1 MKTLIQYI
9 KESVNWVGSGW
20 ESLHTYQFIDNQF
33 SDKLTSKNIKNQLDN
48 LINNYKWNKFKH
60 EWVDKET
67 ELTSESEIEKWVEN
81 RLTSGKNPNYSKF
94 TIKTIEELIKKIYD
108 EFINWRTGPHPFI
121 KNKEGKIL
129 DIKDWLKMPCDYN
142 SSWENFTWEE
152 HFNKKWKELQDD
164 KERTKQYLIDYAKYY
179 LRDAIDVSERMIRNI
194 KLDKDI
200 KFGSIAFNSGRMT
213 REKNG
218 YLKIGEK
225 SIEGKTLFL
234 EYCENESEAI
244 ELPTVG
250 DLLDLIY
257 KYNEVKLS
265 IPVGVLN
272 TKYANS
278 INVKFDNNFN
288 TGQLGIL
295 RFRS

>member
-1 MKTLIQYI
+1 
-9 KESVNWVGSGW
+9 
-20 ESLHTYQFIDNQF
+20 
-33 SDKLTSKNIKNQLDN
+33 
-48 LINNYKWNKFKH
+48 
-60 EWVDKET
+60 
-67 ELTSESEIEKWVEN
+67 
-81 RLTSGKNPNYSKF
+81 
-94 TIKTIEELIKKIYD
+94 
-108 EFINWRTGPHPFI
+108 
-121 KNKEGKIL
+121 
-129 DIKDWLKMPCDYN
+129 MPCDYN